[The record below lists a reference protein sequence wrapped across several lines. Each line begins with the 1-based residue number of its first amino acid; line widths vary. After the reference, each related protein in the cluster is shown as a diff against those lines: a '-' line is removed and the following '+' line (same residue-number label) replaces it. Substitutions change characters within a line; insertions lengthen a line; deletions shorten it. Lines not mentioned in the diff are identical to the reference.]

1 LTILVTNDDGIQ
13 APALTA
19 LREVLADLGRVIIVA
34 PDRDQSTTSHALTLW
49 KPFRIEKPEP
59 DVYAVEGTPT
69 DCVVVATQGLLEEP
83 PTIVVSGINH
93 GPNMGDDVFY
103 SGTVAAAIEG
113 ALQGLPAIAISMSV
127 ARDERPDFSVAA
139 RFTRRVVDEVIAR
152 GIPAKTALNVN
163 VPNLRSGTYKGVK
176 ITKLG
181 TRIYQDRLIEKT
193 DPRGRS
199 YYWIGGDEPIWK
211 EEEGTDFHAVS
222 NGYASVTPLKL
233 DLTDYREMVEMKRW
247 ELTP

>member
-1 LTILVTNDDGIQ
+1 MTILITNDDGIQ
-13 APALTA
+13 APALNA
-19 LREVLADLGRVIIVA
+19 LKEVLADLGRVIIVA

-59 DVYAVEGTPT
+59 DVYAIEGTPT
-69 DCVVVATQGLLEEP
+69 DCVVIATHGLLEEP

-127 ARDERPDFSVAA
+127 NRGERPDFSIAA
-139 RFTRRVVDEVIAR
+139 RFTRRVVDAVLHH
-152 GIPAKTALNVN
+152 GMPPKTALNVN
-163 VPNLRSGTYKGVK
+163 VPALESGTYQGVQ

-181 TRIYQDRLIEKT
+181 IRVYQDSLIEKT

-199 YYWIGGDEPIWK
+199 YYWIGGDEPK
-211 EEEGTDFHAVS
+211 ATA
-222 NGYASVTPLKL
+222 AAT
-233 DLTDYREMVEMKRW
+233 
-247 ELTP
+247 